1 MIFPAKRAQFMLQQP
16 ELFKLAYEDDEEII
30 QITVSDKMAG
40 GIIGINGTRVKK
52 IMLDSNAS
60 IGFNMPVAGSNKRIL
75 TISGTKEEV
84 QRAMCLL
91 PPWISV
97 GNPQGNCPPG
107 APPLLSKKKSLPRLA
122 KQPKFK

>member
-1 MIFPAKRAQFMLQQP
+1 MLQQP

-60 IGFNMPVAGSNKRIL
+60 VGFNMPVPGSNKRIL

-91 PPWISV
+91 PPWTTV
-97 GNPQGNCPPG
+97 GNPQDCPPT
-107 APPLLSKKKSLPRLA
+107 PPSKKKSLPKLS
-122 KQPKFK
+122 KQPRVNSKNSRVK

>member
-1 MIFPAKRAQFMLQQP
+1 MIFAAKRAQFMLQQT
-16 ELFKLAYEDDEEII
+16 ELFEDDEEII

>member
-1 MIFPAKRAQFMLQQP
+1 MIFAAKRAQFMLQQT
-16 ELFKLAYEDDEEII
+16 ELFEDDEEII

-107 APPLLSKKKSLPRLA
+107 VPPLLSKKKSLPRLA

>member
-1 MIFPAKRAQFMLQQP
+1 MIFAAKRAQFMLQQT
-16 ELFKLAYEDDEEII
+16 ELFEDDEEII

-107 APPLLSKKKSLPRLA
+107 APPLLSKKKPLPRLA

>member
-1 MIFPAKRAQFMLQQP
+1 MLQQT
-16 ELFKLAYEDDEEII
+16 ELFEDDEEII

-40 GIIGINGTRVKK
+40 GIIGINGTRVKR

-122 KQPKFK
+122 KQPKFKLNQCIC

>member
-1 MIFPAKRAQFMLQQP
+1 MIFAAKRAQFMLQQT
-16 ELFKLAYEDDEEII
+16 ELFEDDEEII

-40 GIIGINGTRVKK
+40 GIIGINGTRVKR

-97 GNPQGNCPPG
+97 GNPQGNRPPG

>member
-1 MIFPAKRAQFMLQQP
+1 MLQQT
-16 ELFKLAYEDDEEII
+16 ELFEDDEEII

-107 APPLLSKKKSLPRLA
+107 APPLSKKKSLPRLA

>member
-1 MIFPAKRAQFMLQQP
+1 MIFAAKRAQFMLQQT
-16 ELFKLAYEDDEEII
+16 ELFEDDEEII

-40 GIIGINGTRVKK
+40 GIIGINGTRVKR